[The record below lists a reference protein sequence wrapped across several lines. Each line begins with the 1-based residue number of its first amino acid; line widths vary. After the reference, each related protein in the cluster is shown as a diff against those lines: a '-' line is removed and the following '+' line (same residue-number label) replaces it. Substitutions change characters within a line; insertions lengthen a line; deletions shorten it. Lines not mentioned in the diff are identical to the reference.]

1 MVHVQKIN
9 HVQEVCIKKELHA
22 YHVQHIVPIV
32 PQTVFATHVSTDS
45 NFNQLHMQTF
55 QQVIVSKNVV
65 MEKDLNSNVMMAIT
79 KMETDVPLTVKLNKD
94 GVVQEDQ
101 ALLPV
106 FAC

>member
-1 MVHVQKIN
+1 
-9 HVQEVCIKKELHA
+9 
-22 YHVQHIVPIV
+22 
-32 PQTVFATHVSTDS
+32 
-45 NFNQLHMQTF
+45 
-55 QQVIVSKNVV
+55 